1 MRRSLWTLI
10 LILLASVVCTAA
22 VPPADVP
29 ETCYNESDR
38 PVNQTPPVELSVHFE
53 RPNQAAQTVPKP
65 VVENRWDAQSPV
77 QEQVSLPLPAQRD
90 AHVVQAFLCT
100 LLI

>member
-10 LILLASVVCTAA
+10 LLLLASVISAA
-22 VPPADVP
+22 AIPPADIP

-38 PVNQTPPVELSVHFE
+38 PINQTPPVELGVHFE
-53 RPNQAAQTVPKP
+53 RPVQVANTVPRT
-65 VVENRWDAQSPV
+65 VIDNRGDIQSPV
-77 QEQVSLPLPAQRD
+77 EELIALPLPAGCD
-90 AHVVQAFLCT
+90 VHIAQAFLCT